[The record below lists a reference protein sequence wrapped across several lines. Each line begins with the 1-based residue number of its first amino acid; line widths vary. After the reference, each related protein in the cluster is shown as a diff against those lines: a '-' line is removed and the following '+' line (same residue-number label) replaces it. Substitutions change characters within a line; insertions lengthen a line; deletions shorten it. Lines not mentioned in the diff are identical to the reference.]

1 MQIQVCL
8 LGNRFRQQRQI
19 GFDQHVLQL
28 EDKRDKNN
36 AQIISKYAFVFH
48 YKDLR
53 QCAYFLVFQYSQEV
67 AVSKSA
73 PFTLKVPFF
82 SAITQLPCAVLM
94 HSLEGSRS
102 SMKKPCRISES
113 TVIVPSSQT
122 FQYLP
127 FDPVIKTKTSQYN
140 TNNMYVTN

>member
-1 MQIQVCL
+1 MQIQICL
-8 LGNRFRQQRQI
+8 LGNRCRQQRQTD
-19 GFDQHVLQL
+19 FDQYVLQL
-28 EDKRDKNN
+28 EDKWGKNN
-36 AQIISKYAFVFH
+36 AQITKYAFIFH

-53 QCAYFLVFQYSQEV
+53 QCASFLVFQYSHEV

-127 FDPVIKTKTSQYN
+127 FDPVSKTKTN
-140 TNNMYVTN
+140 